1 MQGPLNLFIHLLV
14 LDIRTSISMGGGKLF
29 SLVPVVREKRD
40 TNDVQNNNQQ
50 VVSVGTWNFPSGKN
64 S

>member
-1 MQGPLNLFIHLLV
+1 MNLFIHLLV